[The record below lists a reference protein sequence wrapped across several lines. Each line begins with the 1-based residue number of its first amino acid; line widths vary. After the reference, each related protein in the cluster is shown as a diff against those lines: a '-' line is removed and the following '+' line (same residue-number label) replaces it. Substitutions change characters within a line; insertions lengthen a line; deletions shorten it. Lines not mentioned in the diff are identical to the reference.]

1 MLDTGDRIPAITA
14 KDIEGEAV
22 DLAELTA
29 GSWSAVL
36 FYRGHW

>member
-1 MLDTGDRIPAITA
+1 MLHNGSRLPAIVA
-14 KDIEGEAV
+14 KDLDGV
-22 DLAELTA
+22 DVEISDLTR